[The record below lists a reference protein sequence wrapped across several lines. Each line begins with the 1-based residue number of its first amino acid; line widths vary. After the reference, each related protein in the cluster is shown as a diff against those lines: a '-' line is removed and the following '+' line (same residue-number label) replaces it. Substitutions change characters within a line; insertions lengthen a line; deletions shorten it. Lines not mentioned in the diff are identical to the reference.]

1 MKIYLQCKREYFLE
15 NPSKINLHSS
25 GILAQEKMK
34 SSRRPGRNRFED
46 SIFAN
51 ESMLSEIIKEKGPE
65 QYDVS
70 NLWEDYGLSK
80 NDNRFKDLNIAPCGL
95 ITKDSCREFKLKVEK
110 AHENIIGDSY
120 QEVDD
125 EALIESISML
135 LMGLEGD
142 LFGFDQKNISF
153 YSKKLPI
160 CLTYFTRNL

>member
-1 MKIYLQCKREYFLE
+1 MNKPPHNFF
-15 NPSKINLHSS
+15 SS
-25 GILAQEKMK
+25 GLLAQEKLK
-34 SSRRPGRNRFED
+34 SSRPRRNRFED

-51 ESMLSEIIKEKGPE
+51 GSMLPEILKEKGPE
-65 QYDVS
+65 QFDVS

-95 ITKDSCREFKLKVEK
+95 ITKEKCRDFKVRVEK
-110 AHENIIGDSY
+110 AHENIIGDTY

-142 LFGFDQKNISF
+142 LFMFDNQQLAF

-160 CLTYFTRNL
+160 SLAHFTRNLLIFY

>member
-1 MKIYLQCKREYFLE
+1 MLPE
-15 NPSKINLHSS
+15 
-25 GILAQEKMK
+25 IL
-34 SSRRPGRNRFED
+34 
-46 SIFAN
+46 
-51 ESMLSEIIKEKGPE
+51 KEKGPE
-65 QYDVS
+65 QFDVS

-95 ITKDSCREFKLKVEK
+95 ITKEKCRDFKLRVEK
-110 AHENIIGDSY
+110 AHENIIGDTY

-142 LFGFDQKNISF
+142 LFMFDNQQLAF

-160 CLTYFTRNL
+160 SLAHFTRN